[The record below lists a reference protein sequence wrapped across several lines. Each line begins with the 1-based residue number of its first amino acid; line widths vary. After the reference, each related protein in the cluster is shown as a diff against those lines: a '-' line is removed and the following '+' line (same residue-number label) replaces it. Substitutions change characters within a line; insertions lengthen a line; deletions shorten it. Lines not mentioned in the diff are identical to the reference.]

1 MKKFRNLRI
10 NMATFEDVDV
20 TDFDQIMDAEFN
32 KGNIVILKFGTQMC
46 DACHALESEL
56 EDLEEESENISV
68 LLIDCNEAQ
77 DLAEAYDIQEV
88 PTMIILKSREELI
101 YRNYGVLMSSDIEK
115 IISKI

>member
-1 MKKFRNLRI
+1 
-10 NMATFEDVDV
+10 MATFEDVDV
-20 TDFDQIMDAEFN
+20 TDFDQIMDSEFK
-32 KGNIVILKFGTQMC
+32 KGNIVILKFGTLMC

-56 EDLEEESENISV
+56 EDLEEENENISV

-88 PTMIILKSREELI
+88 PTMIILKSKEELI

-115 IISKI
+115 IISKV